1 MTTRNRTIL
10 LLLAA
15 LMIVSCSRHQ
25 AGTGTAIER
34 PHPKELEY
42 SDLKV
47 QTPDYTRIELSNGM
61 KGFFIKD
68 REIPVV
74 NVSVMLKTF
83 YPGKEKMGRNEM
95 ARWVMRNG
103 GSENWPPDKLNDE
116 LEFLAARIEF
126 YGGALSTTASLNC
139 LKKDLPR
146 VLEIYA
152 DLLMNPAFPEEKID
166 MKRKT
171 MLEELRRKNDQPRN
185 IARREYRKILY
196 GGHPYGW
203 EEKESTLNSITREDL
218 VEFHQAYFHPGNT
231 IIGISGDVTEPEIR
245 KIMEENFSGWEKKE
259 VETEKVPPVEVEE
272 EGGIYYARKSDMNQ
286 AYIMMGHLGIKADN
300 PDRCAMN
307 IMNYILGGG
316 SFASWITEEV
326 RVKRGL
332 AYSAGSYCNAG
343 AFARGHFAAY
353 AQTKAEEFA
362 RSIQLIEEQIKRMQ
376 NEGPTEKE
384 FDKAVDS
391 YLNSHVFDYESK
403 EAIIRRLMRLEMEGR
418 PLDTPERD
426 MEKYSE
432 LTVAEIIRVAN
443 KYLDTGRLTTLIVG
457 NKEKFGTPLSE
468 LGEVREIELEQ

>member
-1 MTTRNRTIL
+1 MTTKNRTLL

-25 AGTGTAIER
+25 AGTSIER
-34 PHPKELEY
+34 PHPSELEY
-42 SDLKV
+42 GDLKV
-47 QTPDYTRIELSNGM
+47 QTPDYTRLELSNGM
-61 KGFFIKD
+61 KGFFIED
-68 REIPVV
+68 HEIPVV
-74 NVSVMLKTF
+74 NVSVMVRTY
-83 YPGKEKMGRNEM
+83 YPGEEKLGRNEM

-103 GSENWPPDKLNDE
+103 GSESWPAEKLNDE

-146 VLEIYA
+146 VLGIYA
-152 DLLMNPAFPEEKID
+152 DLLMNPAFPGEKIE

-185 IARREYRKILY
+185 IARREYRKIIY
-196 GGHPYGW
+196 GNHPYGW
-203 EEKESTLNSITREDL
+203 EETEGSLNSIAREDL

-231 IIGISGDVTEPEIR
+231 IIGISGDVTEAEIR
-245 KIMEENFSGWEKKE
+245 DIMEENFSGWEKKD
-259 VETEKVPPVEVEE
+259 VETEAVPPVESEE
-272 EGGIYYARKSDMNQ
+272 EGGIYYARKADMNQ

-343 AFARGHFAAY
+343 AFARGTFTAY
-353 AQTKAEEFA
+353 AQTKSEEFA
-362 RSIQLIEEQIKRMQ
+362 RSIQVIEEQIKKMQ
-376 NEGPTEKE
+376 NEGPTGEE

-403 EAIIRRLMRLEMEGR
+403 EAIIRRLMRLELEGR

-426 MEKYSE
+426 MEKYAA
-432 LTVAEIIRVAN
+432 LTVEDVVRVAN

-457 NKEKFGTPLSE
+457 DREKFGTPLSE
-468 LGEVREIELEQ
+468 LGKIREIELER